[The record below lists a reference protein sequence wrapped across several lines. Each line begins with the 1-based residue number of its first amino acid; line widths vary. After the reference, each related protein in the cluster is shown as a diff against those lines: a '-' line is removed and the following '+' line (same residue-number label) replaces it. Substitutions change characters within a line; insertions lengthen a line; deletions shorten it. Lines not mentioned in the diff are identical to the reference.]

1 MNTTATV
8 AAESFPAMPLD
19 EWRPTKNTLHLYLQI
34 VGKIRLAVHPRVNHW
49 WHVPLYVSPL
59 GLTTRSIPFAGGNF
73 EIEFNFKN
81 HQLEI
86 RTSGGG
92 SEDFAL
98 YDGLTVADFYSSV
111 FANLAK
117 VGIKPKIWARPYEAP
132 SRTPFAEDRDNKS
145 YDKKY
150 IERFHQILV
159 AVDDI
164 FEEFRGRFT
173 GKSTPVHL
181 FWHSFDLALTRFS
194 GRLAPPMPEAN
205 MVTREAYSHEVISFG
220 FWFGDDKPDSV
231 AAPAFYSY
239 TAPKPDG
246 LGKEPLQPEKA
257 FWTPDGGMA
266 LLMYDDIRELPN
278 ARADILDFLESAY
291 QAGGKRADWPLS
303 DLAWRPA

>member
-1 MNTTATV
+1 MTV
-8 AAESFPAMPLD
+8 FPEMPLD
-19 EWRPTKNTLHLYLQI
+19 AWRPTKNTLHLYLQI
-34 VGKIRLAVHPRVNHW
+34 VGKIRLAMHPRINHW
-49 WHVPLYVSPL
+49 WHVPLYVSPR
-59 GLTTRSIPFAGGNF
+59 GLTTRAIPLPDGGNF
-73 EIEFNFKN
+73 DIEFDFHDHALK
-81 HQLEI
+81 I
-86 RTSGGG
+86 KTSDGRY
-92 SEDFAL
+92 EDFAL
-98 YDGLTVADFYSSV
+98 YDGLSVADFYSSV

-117 VGIKPKIWARPYEAP
+117 LGIAPKIWAVPYEAP
-132 SRTPFAEDRDNKS
+132 STTPFADDHENKS

-194 GRLAPPMPEAN
+194 GRKAPPMPDAN

-220 FWFGDDKPDSV
+220 FWFGDDKPNSV

-246 LGKEPLQPEKA
+246 LENEPLQPDKA

-266 LLMYDDIRELPN
+266 LLMYDDVRT
-278 ARADILDFLESAY
+278 ADDPRGKVLDFLESTY
-291 QAGGKRADWPLS
+291 RAGASRADW
-303 DLAWRPA
+303 DTAAFIWRQN